1 MPELPE
7 VETIAR
13 DLRRDLVGKRIV
25 DVEVRW
31 ERTVATPPAAEL
43 KPALVGRQIMG
54 ADRRGKY
61 LLFSL
66 SGEQMLIVHLRMT
79 GQLHVVGPEAAP
91 DKHTHVVL
99 ALDSGRRLFFRD
111 MRKFGRVYVVKD
123 PTAILG
129 ELGPEPLNPD
139 LTPTQLAGRLAGRKA
154 PIKSLLLDQRVVAG
168 IGNIYA
174 DEILFAASVDPR
186 RAGGDL
192 HLNEVARI
200 HTVMR
205 QVLAQAIF
213 DHGSSLQNYQRP
225 GGAKGQNQE
234 RHQVF
239 RRTGKPCSRCGTTIA
254 RVVIGQ
260 RATHFCPQCQR

>member
-13 DLRRDLVGKRIV
+13 ELRRDLVGKRIV

-31 ERTVATPPAAEL
+31 ERTVATPAAAEL

-61 LLFSL
+61 LLFPL
-66 SGEQMLIVHLRMT
+66 SGEQTLIIHLRMT
-79 GQLHVVGPEAAP
+79 GQLHVVGPQATS
-91 DKHTHVVL
+91 DKHTHLVVT
-99 ALDSGRRLFFRD
+99 LDSGRRLFFRD
-111 MRKFGRVYVVKD
+111 RRKFGRVYVVKD
-123 PTAILG
+123 PSVILG

-139 LTPTQLAGRLAGRKA
+139 LTPSQLASRLAGRKA
-154 PIKSLLLDQRVVAG
+154 PIKSLLLDQRLVAG

-174 DEILFAASVDPR
+174 DEILFAAGVDPR

-192 HLNEVARI
+192 HMNEIARI
-200 HTVMR
+200 HTVTR

-213 DHGSSLQNYQRP
+213 DHGSSLLIDCPPSLNLLTINALAAPKGRTRS
-225 GGAKGQNQE
+225 GTRFSGARASRVRAVE
-234 RHQVF
+234 R
-239 RRTGKPCSRCGTTIA
+239 RLCA
-254 RVVIGQ
+254 W
-260 RATHFCPQCQR
+260 

>member
-13 DLRRDLVGKRIV
+13 DLRHDLVGRRIV

-43 KPALVGRQIMG
+43 KAALVGLQIMG
-54 ADRRGKY
+54 ADRRGKF
-61 LLFSL
+61 LLFPL
-66 SGEQMLIVHLRMT
+66 SQGRTLLIHLRMT
-79 GQLHVVGPEAAP
+79 GQLHVVDAAAP
-91 DKHTHVVL
+91 LDAHTHLVL
-99 ALDSGRRLFFRD
+99 TLDSGRRLIFRD
-111 MRKFGRVYVVKD
+111 MRKFGRVYVTSNPAEV
-123 PTAILG
+123 LG

-139 LTPTQLAGRLAGRKA
+139 FTSQQLAARLAGRKA

-174 DEILFAASVDPR
+174 DEILFKAFIDPR
-186 RAGGDL
+186 RPGRDL
-192 HLNEVARI
+192 LPNDVARL
-200 HTVMR
+200 HTATR

-213 DHGSSLQNYQRP
+213 DRGSSLQNYRRP
-225 GGAKGQNQE
+225 GGAAGQNQE

-239 RRTGKPCSRCGTTIA
+239 RRTGKSCPRCGATIE
-254 RVVIGQ
+254 RIVIGQ
-260 RATHFCPQCQR
+260 RSTHFCPQCQR